1 MKTREEV
8 LREAI
13 DLITATGP
21 RAEEYGDA
29 KSNHQRIADLWSV
42 ILGIKVTA
50 AQVVLCMIAVKI
62 ARLIYTIGHYDSWKD
77 IAGYSGIGGEITS
90 SPERDPQTTKRP
102 TSPSDTL
109 PD

>member
-13 DLITATGP
+13 DLITGP

-29 KSNHQRIADLWSV
+29 KDNHQRIADLWSV

-62 ARLIYTIGHYDSWKD
+62 ARLIQTIWHYDSWKD
-77 IAGYSGIGGEITS
+77 IG
-90 SPERDPQTTKRP
+90 
-102 TSPSDTL
+102 
-109 PD
+109 

>member
-13 DLITATGP
+13 DLITGP
-21 RAEEYGDA
+21 RAEEYGAA
-29 KSNHQRIADLWSV
+29 KDNHQRIADLWSV

-62 ARLIYTIGHYDSWKD
+62 ARLIQTIWHYDSWKD
-77 IAGYSGIGGEITS
+77 IGGYSGIGGEITS
-90 SPERDPQTTKRP
+90 SSERDPRTTKQP
-102 TSPSDTL
+102 TFPSDKL